1 MPAYMDEAWAF
12 YNHALDELREWHM
25 TDDPI
30 LLRDAA
36 EKTWGAVTL
45 ASNALLESRGGKV
58 PSGTNARMGEIVGLE
73 NADRRL
79 RALNLSG
86 RFTDVKEILHQDC
99 FYEGKCPTELVTR
112 WIAEDARAY
121 LEDVSR
127 LVEAARR

>member
-12 YNHALDELREWHM
+12 YNHALGELREWHM

-45 ASNALLESRGGKV
+45 AANALLESRGRKP
-58 PSGTNARMGEIVGLE
+58 PSGTNARMDEIVGLE
-73 NADRRL
+73 KGDRRL
-79 RALNLSG
+79 RALKLS
-86 RFTDVKEILHQDC
+86 RTFTNVKKILHQDC
-99 FYEGKCPTELVTR
+99 FYEGDCPAERETE
-112 WIAEDARAY
+112 WITEDARAY

-127 LVEAARR
+127 LVAGARR

>member
-12 YNHALDELREWHM
+12 HNHALGELREWQI

-45 ASNALLESRGGKV
+45 AANALLESRGKTI
-58 PSGTNARMGEIVGLE
+58 PSGTNARMNAIIRLE
-73 NADRRL
+73 NGDRRL
-79 RALNLSG
+79 RALDLSSK
-86 RFTDVKEILHQDC
+86 FDIAKTILHQDC
-99 FYEGKCPTELVTR
+99 FYEGKCPAELLTD
-112 WIAEDARAY
+112 WISEYALAY

-127 LVEAARR
+127 LVDARG